1 MSSEQPS
8 VSLWLQQLQSGDREA
23 AEKLWQRYFA
33 RLVGLARTRLQGL
46 PRRVADEEDVALSA
60 FDSFCRGAEQ
70 GRFPR
75 LDDRD
80 NLWRLLVT
88 ITARK
93 AYQLGLSH
101 RRQKRGGEAVLDEA
115 ALAGPDDPG
124 AGAAG
129 LDQLLSREPTPEFAA
144 QAAED
149 FERLLAALPL
159 EELRAVAR
167 WKMEGYRNE
176 EIAAKL
182 GCAPRSVERRLHVI
196 RAVWEEE
203 GRS

>member
-8 VSLWLQQLQSGDREA
+8 VSLWVQQLQSGDRDA

-33 RLVGLARTRLQGL
+33 RLVGLARTRLRGL
-46 PRRVADEEDVALSA
+46 PRRAADEEDVALSA

-80 NLWRLLVT
+80 DLWRLLVT

-93 AYQLGLSH
+93 AYQLALSH
-101 RRQKRGGEAVLDEA
+101 RRQKRGGDAVLDEA
-115 ALAGPDDPG
+115 ALAGPADPG
-124 AGAAG
+124 SGEAG

-149 FERLLAALPL
+149 YQRLLADLPH

-167 WKMEGYRNE
+167 WKMEGYSNE

-182 GCAPRSVERRLHVI
+182 GCAPRSVERKLHVI

>member
-8 VSLWLQQLQSGDREA
+8 VSLWVQQLQAGDRAA

-33 RLVGLARTRLQGL
+33 RLVGLARARLQGR

-75 LDDRD
+75 LDDRHD
-80 NLWRLLVT
+80 LWQLLVT

-93 AYQLGLSH
+93 AYQLALSN
-101 RRQKRGGEAVLDEA
+101 RRKKRGGNAVLDEA
-115 ALAGPDDPG
+115 ALAGADQPDSG
-124 AGAAG
+124 EGG
-129 LDQLLSREPTPEFAA
+129 LAQFLGREPTPEFVA

-149 FERLLAALPL
+149 YQRLLAALPH

-167 WKMEGYRNE
+167 WKVEGYSNE
-176 EIAAKL
+176 EIAARL
-182 GCAPRSVERRLHVI
+182 GCAPRSVGRKLHVI

>member
-1 MSSEQPS
+1 MSAESAS
-8 VSLWLQQLQSGDREA
+8 VSLWLQQLQDGDRA
-23 AEKLWQRYFA
+23 AVEKLWQRYFT
-33 RLVGLARTRLQGL
+33 RLVGLARARLLGL
-46 PRRVADEEDVALSA
+46 PRRIADEEDVALSA

-80 NLWRLLVT
+80 DLWHLLVT

-93 AYQLGLSH
+93 AYQLALH
-101 RRQKRGGEAVLDEA
+101 NRRQKRGGNAVLDEA
-115 ALAGPDDPG
+115 ALAGLVDPD
-124 AGAAG
+124 AGPAG
-129 LDQLLSREPTPEFAA
+129 LEQFLGSEPTPEFAA

-149 FERLLAALPL
+149 YQRLLAALPL
-159 EELRAVAR
+159 EDLREVAR
-167 WKMEGYRNE
+167 CKLEGYSND
-176 EIAAKL
+176 EIADRL
-182 GCAPRSVERRLHVI
+182 GCAPRSVGRKLQVI

>member
-1 MSSEQPS
+1 MPSEKPS
-8 VSLWLQQLQSGDREA
+8 VSLWIQQLQSGDRDA

-80 NLWRLLVT
+80 DLWRLLVT
-88 ITARK
+88 LPGRK
-93 AYQLGLSH
+93 AADLAQHH
-101 RRQKRGGEAVLDEA
+101 RRQKRGGDAVLDEA
-115 ALAGPDDPG
+115 ALAGPADPG
-124 AGAAG
+124 SGAAG
-129 LDQLLSREPTPEFAA
+129 LEQFLGREPTPEFAA

-182 GCAPRSVERRLHVI
+182 GCAPRSVGRKLHVI

>member
-1 MSSEQPS
+1 MSSEKPS
-8 VSLWLQQLQSGDREA
+8 VSLWIQQLQSGDRDA

-33 RLVGLARTRLQGL
+33 RLVGLARARLQGS

-80 NLWRLLVT
+80 DLWQLLVT

-93 AYQLGLSH
+93 AYQLALHH
-101 RRQKRGGEAVLDEA
+101 RRQKRGGNAVLDEA
-115 ALAGPDDPG
+115 ALAGAAGPG
-124 AGAAG
+124 AAEAG
-129 LDQLLSREPTPEFAA
+129 LEQLLGREPTPEFAA

-149 FERLLAALPL
+149 YQRLLAALPH

-167 WKMEGYRNE
+167 WKLEGYRNE
-176 EIAAKL
+176 EIAERL
-182 GCAPRSVERRLHVI
+182 GCAPRSVGRKLHVI
-196 RAVWEEE
+196 RAVGEEE
-203 GRS
+203 GRP